1 VSRRLQGALCLF
13 AAAAIWGGMYV
24 VSKAVLAYIPPL
36 TLLALRLAI
45 GGLVLLAVIRA
56 LGMSWPGRA
65 DRGEMALLG
74 FVGFGVSLAAQFIG
88 THLSTAAHGAV
99 LTSVTPAFILVFAAV
114 WLGERLTARTAA
126 AVAVATAG
134 ALLVI
139 EQPGGFAL
147 EARTFWGDILLLAAG
162 VSWALYTV
170 LSRRAAHRHPPAVT
184 TAAATLWGLL
194 FLLPWLPLELRDWTW
209 APLPAAVWW
218 GVLYLGVV
226 STALAFWLWNTG
238 FTLMQAGT
246 ASLFFFAQ
254 PLVGAVLGW
263 LLLGERLGSRF
274 LAGSL
279 ILIAGGILAV
289 RAERKT

>member
-1 VSRRLQGALCLF
+1 MSRRLQGAVCLF

-45 GGLVLLAVIRA
+45 GGGVLLAVIRA
-56 LGMSWPGRA
+56 LGMPWPGRA
-65 DRGEMALLG
+65 ARGEMALLG
-74 FVGFGVSLAAQFIG
+74 LVGFGVSLAAQFIG
-88 THLSTAAHGAV
+88 TRLSTAAHGAV

-114 WLGERLTARTAA
+114 WLGERLTGRKAA
-126 AVAVATAG
+126 AVAVATGG

-147 EARTFWGDILLLAAG
+147 EARAFWGDVLLLAAG

-170 LSRRAAHRHPPAVT
+170 LSRRAARRHPPVVT

-194 FLLPWLPLELRDWTW
+194 FLLPWLPLEFRDWPWT
-209 APLPAAVWW
+209 PLPAAVWW

-246 ASLFFFAQ
+246 ASLFFFVQ
-254 PLVGAVLGW
+254 PVVGAVLGW
-263 LLLGERLGSRF
+263 LLLGERLGGRF

-289 RAERKT
+289 RAERKA